1 MRRDKIAFKK
11 FSKNLGEKLVNT
23 VRCSNCAA
31 ENAADLRFCT
41 NCGKSLAPP
50 NSAQATGANFGSP
63 PQPPAKS
70 KTGRNAAIIGGLG
83 CLVLLIGT
91 VAVCGILGYIGRN
104 ANNDN
109 SYDSLATNNKTV
121 GNNNLSL
128 SNRGTVK
135 PANSNSVVFG
145 NSNSSA
151 TNDNTSSS
159 QHPPTDE
166 EFRNFLPAAVGD
178 YQRQGETVDG
188 NITEDYPGA
197 DKIVKADYVKKGK
210 KVTVILA
217 QFASPATAKQ
227 SYGYFLGGFKSVGAK
242 VLMNQKVK
250 NKTGIET
257 GDLSIYSYS
266 GKWETLIYADRFGF
280 RITAPDRVTL
290 GDFLKVFGSYMQL
303 VGEN

>member
-11 FSKNLGEKLVNT
+11 FRQTLGEKSVNT

-41 NCGKSLAPP
+41 NCGKPLSPP
-50 NSAQATGANFGSP
+50 NFAQAAGQNFGA
-63 PQPPAKS
+63 PQQPRAKS
-70 KTGRNAAIIGGLG
+70 KTGRNAAIVGGLG
-83 CLVLLIGT
+83 CLVLLIGI
-91 VAVCGILGYIGRN
+91 AVVCLILGYFSKNSGDN
-104 ANNDN
+104 ASLMNLASNERTISNGN
-109 SYDSLATNNKTV
+109 SSLT
-121 GNNNLSL
+121 
-128 SNRGTVK
+128 NRGGIK
-135 PANSNSVVFG
+135 ISNSNSVIFG
-145 NSNSSA
+145 NSDSSASNDNSSL
-151 TNDNTSSS
+151 T
-159 QHPPTDE
+159 HPPTDE
-166 EFRNFLPAAVGD
+166 EFRNFLPSAVGE
-178 YQRQGETVDG
+178 YERQGETVDG
-188 NITEDYPGA
+188 NISEDYPGA
-197 DKIVKADYVKKGK
+197 DKIVKALYVKKGK

-227 SYGYFLGGFKSVGAK
+227 SYGFFLDGFKSVGAK
-242 VLMNQKVK
+242 VLLSQKVK

-303 VGEN
+303 VGDK

>member
-1 MRRDKIAFKK
+1 M
-11 FSKNLGEKLVNT
+11 NT

-41 NCGKSLAPP
+41 NCGKPLPAPSFASTATQNFSAPP
-50 NSAQATGANFGSP
+50 P
-63 PQPPAKS
+63 VKS
-70 KTGRNAAIIGGLG
+70 KTGRNVAILGGLG
-83 CLVLLIGT
+83 CVALLIGA
-91 VAVCGILGYIGRN
+91 VAVCGILGYIGKN
-104 ANNDN
+104 SANDVSLNN
-109 SYDSLATNNKTV
+109 SGNNNRAV
-121 GNNNLSL
+121 VSNNNLSL
-128 SNRGTVK
+128 SNRGTIK
-135 PANSNSVVFG
+135 PSNSNSVVFG

-151 TNDNTSSS
+151 SNDNSSS
-159 QHPPTDE
+159 QHAPTDE
-166 EFRNFLPAAVGD
+166 EFRNFLPSAVGD
-178 YQRQGETVDG
+178 YQRQGEVIDG

-197 DKIVKADYVKKGK
+197 DKIVKADYIKKGK

-227 SYGYFLGGFKSVGAK
+227 SYGYFLDGFKGVGAK
-242 VLMNQKVK
+242 VLLSQKVK